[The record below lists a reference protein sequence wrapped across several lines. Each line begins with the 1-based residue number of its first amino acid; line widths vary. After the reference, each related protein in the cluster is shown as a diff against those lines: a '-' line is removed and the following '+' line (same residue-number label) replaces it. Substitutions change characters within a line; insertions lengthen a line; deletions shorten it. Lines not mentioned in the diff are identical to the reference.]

1 MEANAHL
8 VILGSIFVVAAL
20 TGAVVNKTN
29 FCTMGAVSDWVN
41 MGDTGRMRSWL
52 LAIAVA
58 MLGVAALELSG
69 HRLGNDTFPPYRSSG
84 FAWLRYIVGGALFG
98 IGMTLGSGCGN
109 KTLIRLGGGNL
120 KSFVVL
126 AAAAI
131 GAYFMLWTG
140 FYEKAFDVWVQPTT
154 LDLKRFGIPG
164 QGLGDVM
171 GRGTWGANANAA
183 VGIVAG
189 LAIAAFALASRDF
202 RGSFD
207 NLLGGI
213 VVGLAV
219 VAGWWLTSG
228 TLGEAWKE
236 QAMMAATPPS
246 RVATQSLTF
255 ISPMGDLVRYLQ
267 APTRLEYVNFG
278 IAAFLGI
285 IVGSAA
291 WSLATRRARVEWFR
305 TGGDAASHLAGGTL
319 MGVGGVLAMGC
330 TIGQGVTGVS
340 TLAMGSILALG
351 ATIAGAA
358 ATMKFQYWRMMREA

>member
-1 MEANAHL
+1 
-8 VILGSIFVVAAL
+8 
-20 TGAVVNKTN
+20 
-29 FCTMGAVSDWVN
+29 
-41 MGDTGRMRSWL
+41 
-52 LAIAVA
+52 
-58 MLGVAALELSG
+58 
-69 HRLGNDTFPPYRSSG
+69 
-84 FAWLRYIVGGALFG
+84 
-98 IGMTLGSGCGN
+98 
-109 KTLIRLGGGNL
+109 
-120 KSFVVL
+120 
-126 AAAAI
+126 
-131 GAYFMLWTG
+131 
-140 FYEKAFDVWVQPTT
+140 
-154 LDLKRFGIPG
+154 
-164 QGLGDVM
+164 
-171 GRGTWGANANAA
+171 
-183 VGIVAG
+183 VAG

-278 IAAFLGI
+278 IAALLGI

-291 WSLATRRARVEWFR
+291 WSLATRRARLEWFR

-319 MGVGGVLAMGC
+319 M
-330 TIGQGVTGVS
+330 
-340 TLAMGSILALG
+340 
-351 ATIAGAA
+351 
-358 ATMKFQYWRMMREA
+358 